1 MAKIMICLISEQRM
15 QNIIPLYQRGAS
27 FKEVY
32 LVRSKDADEPNSRF
46 ATAWKNTQDVLQQ
59 KFMIQSVEPAV
70 DAYGIAETQKTI
82 ADLLADLLKRAE
94 RDQIV
99 VNFTGGTKCMSIGAY
114 IAARDAGVI
123 ALYVDTANEK
133 LVWFY
138 PDDSVQQEE
147 FDCSVTVDVYLR
159 AYGKQ
164 LDEDRTR
171 KHALPKGAYP
181 AAQELVNL
189 WPQCRK
195 TLEAFG
201 KAISKEGKNWVD
213 TNEVDDNVAGILEN
227 SGFIQRKQNVW
238 EVTQQG
244 KPFLTG
250 GWLEA
255 MVYVLLRDS
264 KNFDDV
270 QIRWC
275 IKGIENELDVLLTRN
290 GQMAIIDCR
299 SGDLGGQTTL
309 NRLQALRSVFGTFAR
324 TFFVT
329 SRDKDDVDNAFLQRA
344 KEYGVREIVTS
355 ESLLDIAKIIREKM
369 RGVP

>member
-1 MAKIMICLISEQRM
+1 
-15 QNIIPLYQRGAS
+15 
-27 FKEVY
+27 
-32 LVRSKDADEPNSRF
+32 
-46 ATAWKNTQDVLQQ
+46 
-59 KFMIQSVEPAV
+59 
-70 DAYGIAETQKTI
+70 
-82 ADLLADLLKRAE
+82 
-94 RDQIV
+94 
-99 VNFTGGTKCMSIGAY
+99 MSIGAY

-147 FDCSVTVDVYLR
+147 FDCSVAVEVYLQ

-171 KHALPKGAYP
+171 KHALPVRAYP
-181 AAQELVNL
+181 AAQELVKL
-189 WPQCRK
+189 WPRCRK

-201 KAISKEGKNWVD
+201 KAISEGKDRVD
-213 TNEVDDNVAGILEN
+213 TNEVDDDVAGILEHYK
-227 SGFIQRKQNVW
+227 FIQRRQNVW

-275 IKGIENELDVLLTRN
+275 IKGIANELDVLLTHN

-329 SRDKDDVDNAFLQRA
+329 SRDNDDVDDDFRQRA
-344 KEYGVREIVTS
+344 KEYGVRVVTA